1 MFKNIDFFNTYGN
14 FIELSVMGEKY
25 EDFVV
30 WKGNIE
36 SKLRKFFK
44 YL

>member
-1 MFKNIDFFNTYGN
+1 
-14 FIELSVMGEKY
+14 MGEKY
-25 EDFVV
+25 EDFIV

-36 SKLRKFFK
+36 SKLRKFVK